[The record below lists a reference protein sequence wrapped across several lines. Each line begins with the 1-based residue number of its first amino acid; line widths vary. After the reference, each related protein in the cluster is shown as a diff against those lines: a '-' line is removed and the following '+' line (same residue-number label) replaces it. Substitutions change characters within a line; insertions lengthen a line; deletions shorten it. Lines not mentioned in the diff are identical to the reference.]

1 MIHDPS
7 MPDHSLDSDGNER
20 FGTESETEDD
30 TDIGPPSRTN
40 TTPLAEGPSDY
51 QLVGDRG
58 TAPGE
63 DPGEELLAS
72 VMFFAIAT
80 LYLFTTVAVLL
91 RTLNANQM
99 WTAVLAFFIA
109 SFIYFSSG
117 IEAPGGSSTADNDPS
132 PLQYITTNGL
142 AILHSSVYGLLS
154 FTVFI
159 VADTSFFPPVPLP
172 DQFKLMVA
180 LFTLMTAGMLLWM
193 LFAVVHGRGLPRGV
207 IRATRWFS
215 RGVIRVFVRCRS
227 HLRRIRN

>member
-1 MIHDPS
+1 
-7 MPDHSLDSDGNER
+7 MPDHSRNSDGNER
-20 FGTESETEDD
+20 FGTESETEAETGAGRQIEDD
-30 TDIGPPSRTN
+30 LDVGPPSRTN

-51 QLVGDRG
+51 QLIGDRG

-63 DPGEELLAS
+63 DPGEEILAS

-80 LYLFTTVAVLL
+80 LYVFTTVAVLL

-117 IEAPGGSSTADNDPS
+117 IEAPGGSSSADNDPD
-132 PLQYITTNGL
+132 PLQYVTTNGL

-193 LFAVVHGRGLPRGV
+193 LFAVVHGRGIPRGV
-207 IRATRWFS
+207 IRVVMWCRNRLGRTRT
-215 RGVIRVFVRCRS
+215 
-227 HLRRIRN
+227 RN

>member
-1 MIHDPS
+1 
-7 MPDHSLDSDGNER
+7 MPDHSRDSDGNEG
-20 FGTESETEDD
+20 FGTESETEAEAAAENGLNA
-30 TDIGPPSRTN
+30 GPPSRTN

-51 QLVGDRG
+51 QLIGDRG

-63 DPGEELLAS
+63 DPGEEILAS

-80 LYLFTTVAVLL
+80 LYVFTTVAVLL

-117 IEAPGGSSTADNDPS
+117 IEAPGGSSTTEDHPS
-132 PLQYITTNGL
+132 ALQYVTTNGL

-159 VADTSFFPPVPLP
+159 VADTTLFPPVPLP

-193 LFAVVHGRGLPRGV
+193 LFAVVHGRGIPRGV
-207 IRATRWFS
+207 IRVVMWLRNRLGRTRT
-215 RGVIRVFVRCRS
+215 
-227 HLRRIRN
+227 RN